1 MRCGHCGKTFNLS
14 QTIRKGKV
22 TRVYYCRGYQTL
34 RSAICTNKD
43 RMPNSGKEDGGQAG
57 DSQESDPQAP
67 AQEGGKPED
76 GGTPD
81 SKPDGDGQ

>member
-43 RMPNSGKEDGGQAG
+43 RMNPLQNCQIGAKLELVTFDNLYPKSCEW
-57 DSQESDPQAP
+57 
-67 AQEGGKPED
+67 
-76 GGTPD
+76 
-81 SKPDGDGQ
+81 